1 MVQSKL
7 EAKIVTFTA
16 DLGQGEE
23 LELASR
29 KAEMLDV
36 KEIYKFILKI
46 YGKNLCVILCSRYFQ

>member
-29 KAEMLDV
+29 KTEMFGV
-36 KEIYKFILKI
+36 KENKFILKI
-46 YGKNLCVILCSRYFQ
+46 YRKNLYVILCSRYFE